1 MSRFKLWAASAL
13 LVWGP
18 LSIAH
23 ADLPGRHP
31 LYLHALSDLRTA
43 RWMIEHL
50 PGDAAVSG
58 HEDVAIQEID
68 AAIGEVKAAAIDDGK
83 DLHDHPS
90 VDVAADHPGR
100 LHKAIEL
107 LRKVHADVDREEDDP
122 TVKGLKHRSLEHV
135 ERALHET
142 ERALH
147 EVEHHA

>member
-1 MSRFKLWAASAL
+1 MPKIKIWVAAAL
-13 LVWGP
+13 LAAAP
-18 LSIAH
+18 LAVAH
-23 ADLPGRHP
+23 ADLPGKHP
-31 LYLHALSDLRTA
+31 HYLHALSDLRTA
-43 RWMIEHL
+43 RWMVEHR

-90 VDVAADHPGR
+90 ADAADRPGR

-122 TVKGLKHRSLEHV
+122 TARGLKHRSLEHV
-135 ERALHET
+135 ERAIHEA
-142 ERALH
+142 ERALYDFENH
-147 EVEHHA
+147 V